1 MSISIKNNF
10 EQLVEYKAKRMA
22 KAASWKAQASSLS
35 CDFKAFKVGGWDA
48 MIYDMAFSLGVQRYA
63 TRKFREHLIKKWLA
77 KGL

>member
-1 MSISIKNNF
+1 VNIVKNF

-22 KAASWKAQASSLS
+22 GAGAWKNQADKLG

-63 TRKFREHLIKKWLA
+63 ARAFRERLIKKWLSQ
-77 KGL
+77 GL

>member
-1 MSISIKNNF
+1 MNIVKNF

-22 KAASWKAQASSLS
+22 EAAAWKNQAGKLG

-63 TRKFREHLIKKWLA
+63 TRAFRERLINKWLG

>member
-1 MSISIKNNF
+1 MTIAKNF

-22 KAASWKAQASSLS
+22 KAAAWKNQASKLG

-48 MIYDMAFSLGVQRYA
+48 MIYDMAFHLGVQKYP
-63 TRKFREHLIKKWLA
+63 THGFRECLIKKWLA